1 MTHAEDLSG
10 LLVSISYTPTLP
22 EHIPLTLQNKATR
35 KKKRSAMRIIV
46 FEEKASKI
54 FWMKL
59 YLHYIGTVQ
68 YQKFDQSNKQ
78 IIVGVTTNQMRRI

>member
-1 MTHAEDLSG
+1 
-10 LLVSISYTPTLP
+10 
-22 EHIPLTLQNKATR
+22 
-35 KKKRSAMRIIV
+35 MRIIV
-46 FEEKASKI
+46 FEEETSRK